1 LTGDFPAV
9 VYLPLEQNL
18 GAPIDEMTFFL
29 HTTGNPLEYASAVR
43 EIVHQADARIPVAGL
58 STQVAQIDREMAP
71 QTLFARLCTAFAML
85 ALAIAC
91 VGLYGTTSYG
101 VARRTGEIGIRM
113 ALGAQRGTVVWM
125 VLRDV
130 LILAILG
137 LAISL
142 PLAFGA
148 SKLIESLLF
157 GVKPGD
163 PRALAA
169 AIAIL
174 LSAAVAAGY
183 LPARK
188 ASRIDPMTAVRD
200 E

>member
-1 LTGDFPAV
+1 LTGEFPAV
-9 VYLPLEQNL
+9 VYLPVEQNPDVP
-18 GAPIDEMTFFL
+18 ADDMTFFL
-29 HTTGNPLEYASAVR
+29 RTAGNPLRYASAVR
-43 EIVHQADARIPVAGL
+43 EIVHQSDPRIPVEGL
-58 STQVAQIDREMAP
+58 STQVAQIEREMS
-71 QTLFARLCTAFAML
+71 QEMLFARLCTAFAML

-91 VGLYGTTSYG
+91 VGLYGTTSYT

-130 LILAILG
+130 LVLAVLG

-142 PLAFGA
+142 PVAMGT

-163 PRALAA
+163 PLAMAA
-169 AIAIL
+169 AAVVL
-174 LSAAVAAGY
+174 LGAALMAGY

-188 ASRIDPMTAVRD
+188 ASRIDPVIAVRH